1 MAKPWPGQ
9 PAGRSGLKHFI
20 VVLVVPTIALF
31 IYFST
36 CSLTIVLS
44 FDFLVDFVSKLFANK
59 TELLWFNN
67 DANT

>member
-20 VVLVVPTIALF
+20 VVLVVPTIAF
-31 IYFST
+31 FFST
-36 CSLTIVLS
+36 RSLTIVLS
-44 FDFLVDFVSKLFANK
+44 FDFLVDSVSKLFANK